1 MWGELFSVSFWDFS
15 CFLDEL
21 VLPGSCSIL
30 ELRFLNCAIHSI
42 LEIGSCIS
50 MVFAVFK
57 SLDLSLGWHCNIL
70 EHGNMDLSCAWYL
83 QYVGLRLVRVGLGF
97 V

>member
-30 ELRFLNCAIHSI
+30 ELRFLNCVLFTA
-42 LEIGSCIS
+42 
-50 MVFAVFK
+50 FWR
-57 SLDLSLGWHCNIL
+57 LDLAL
-70 EHGNMDLSCAWYL
+70 AWYL
-83 QYVGLRLVRVGLGF
+83 QYLRVWISHSDGIATSWSMAAWISHAHGICNMLVCGWLGLV
-97 V
+97 